1 MRERASERAVSYID
15 ATSSS
20 LKSLKSKKLP
30 ATVTESQRKYVLE
43 LARGYV
49 RDARYYSE
57 RKKPVTSLA
66 CIAYAEGLFDA
77 LKFLKL
83 VDF

>member
-1 MRERASERAVSYID
+1 MRERASERAVRYID

-20 LKSLKSKKLP
+20 LERLKSKKLP

-43 LARGYV
+43 LVRGYV
-49 RDARYYSE
+49 KDAWYYSE

-66 CIAYAEGLFDA
+66 CIAYAEGLLDA